1 MLTAKSDEIDT
12 VLGLEM
18 GGADDYIGKPFGGV
32 HELIARIKA
41 VFRRTSEL
49 SKLRGEVKGEDDVI
63 KIDELIINRSTH
75 EISIREAVMELPLK
89 EFELLY
95 LLAKNKGRVFDRE
108 YLLEKIWGGYD
119 YYGETRTV
127 DVHIRNLRKKIEIDD
142 KNPQHIRTVR
152 GVGYK
157 FM

>member
-1 MLTAKSDEIDT
+1 M
-12 VLGLEM
+12 
-18 GGADDYIGKPFGGV
+18 
-32 HELIARIKA
+32 
-41 VFRRTSEL
+41 
-49 SKLRGEVKGEDDVI
+49 
-63 KIDELIINRSTH
+63 IINRSTH

-108 YLLEKIWGGYD
+108 YLLEKIWGYD